1 MNTATNGAHVSADQR
16 YTASR
21 PCPVCKGHEG
31 IPKGRGER
39 CVGYITG
46 SGKLALCERVQSTET
61 VDTVAGPMFKHRL
74 RGDCPCGTQHAPPDP
89 LDSRSNGRAGG
100 KGKGKRIYRTPQDAI
115 RWAHE
120 GDRRVGKLAGH
131 WVYHDAGGRPLIA
144 VYRFD
149 SDKIDPETGKPSKE
163 FRPVG
168 RTPSGW
174 VNGDAHLKPYP
185 LYHLPDLA
193 DAELVVISEGE
204 KATDAVKA
212 LGLVATTSAH
222 GAGAADRSDWA
233 PLAGKTVAILPDAD
247 EKGECYA
254 YEVRGILDG
263 LDPWPTIKVVNLP
276 GLGPKGDAFDWV
288 QAGGTRDELLR
299 LIAEAPALDPLES
312 PPSRRPVIICDSMM
326 VDEGFKKWTPK
337 ALDALVLLNRKEPSP
352 VVYQRATQ
360 LARIRPGEGTESP
373 GIEPLGLDALR
384 GLLDRAADWGSV
396 HHTKEGPE
404 TNFGPPRLDVC
415 KDILALPGYGDTF
428 PLLELIA
435 ESPRFLPD
443 GSLILRPGYH
453 KTGHIFYAPTPDLIG
468 LEVPARVTDE
478 DLEAARSL
486 VIDELLVDFPFANQ
500 ASRANAF
507 ALFLL
512 PFARLLI
519 DGPTPDHHVEASTEG
534 TGKGL
539 LAQACLMPSVGSE
552 PAFTT
557 PKEDDAEWRKL
568 LTTVFMRGA
577 SYLILDNMANVVDP
591 FTGDSRLVDSPSL
604 ASALTGTRWIDR
616 KLGGNTEVNVLI
628 RTVFASTGNNVE
640 WSRELRR
647 RLAPIQLLTPCEDP
661 STRTGFRHDP
671 LLDWVRGNRREL
683 VRAALVLIR
692 RWFDDGCPEGRQVMG
707 SFERYGRVMG
717 GILGTIGVDGFLG
730 NRKTGSVYD
739 RERARW
745 AMLTEAWAKQHATL
759 PVRAKDLVDLIS
771 GNQALSDVFADI
783 IGEGSDLSKG
793 QRMGRAIRRNINRVC
808 GDWRIIA
815 AGGHRTANVGL
826 YKLCDP
832 KEEIEGEDEG
842 EESDLPF

>member
-1 MNTATNGAHVSADQR
+1 MGARSVWNSATAGRRSAR
-16 YTASR
+16 RASAPTADGGSR
-21 PCPVCKGHEG
+21 GWP
-31 IPKGRGER
+31 R
-39 CVGYITG
+39 
-46 SGKLALCERVQSTET
+46 LA
-61 VDTVAGPMFKHRL
+61 
-74 RGDCPCGTQHAPPDP
+74 
-89 LDSRSNGRAGG
+89 
-100 KGKGKRIYRTPQDAI
+100 
-115 RWAHE
+115 
-120 GDRRVGKLAGH
+120 
-131 WVYHDAGGRPLIA
+131 
-144 VYRFD
+144 
-149 SDKIDPETGKPSKE
+149 
-163 FRPVG
+163 
-168 RTPSGW
+168 
-174 VNGDAHLKPYP
+174 
-185 LYHLPDLA
+185 LYHLPELPEADL
-193 DAELVVISEGE
+193 VIVCEGE
-204 KATDAVKA
+204 KATDAA
-212 LGLVATTSAH
+212 RSLGFVATTPPN
-222 GAGAADRSDWA
+222 GADSPHLADWSV
-233 PLAGKTVAILPDAD
+233 LAGKMVILWPDNDEPGEDFAMAVHAILDA
-247 EKGECYA
+247 
-254 YEVRGILDG
+254 
-263 LDPWPTIKVVNLP
+263 LDPRPTIKLLRPDGVP
-276 GLGPKGDAFDWV
+276 PKGDAADFV
-288 QAGGTRDELLR
+288 AEGRTAKEVRR
-299 LIAEAPALDPLES
+299 LIEEAESLSSLES

-337 ALDALVLLNRKEPSP
+337 ALDALVLLNRKEPAP
-352 VVYQRATQ
+352 VVYQRGTR
-360 LARIRPGEGTESP
+360 LARVRPGEGSESP
-373 GIEPLGLDALR
+373 GIESLGLDALR

-404 TNFGPPRLDVC
+404 THFGPPRLDVC

-428 PLLELIA
+428 PVLELIA

-453 KTGHIFYAPTPDLIG
+453 AAGHIFYAPTPDLIG

-478 DLEAARSL
+478 DLDAARSL
-486 VIDELLVDFPFANQ
+486 ILDDLLVDFPFANQ

-519 DGPTPDHHVEASTEG
+519 DGPTPDHHIEASTEG

-539 LAQACLMPSVGSE
+539 LAQACLMPSIGSD
-552 PAFTT
+552 PALTT

-604 ASALTGTRWIDR
+604 ASALTGTRWVDR

-628 RTVFASTGNNVE
+628 RAVFASTGNNVE

-661 STRTGFRHDP
+661 SSRTDFRHDP
-671 LLDWVRGNRREL
+671 LLDWVRANRREL

-707 SFERYGRVMG
+707 SFERYARVMG
-717 GILGTIGVDGFLG
+717 GILGSIGVEGFLA
-730 NRKTGSVYD
+730 NRKAVSAHD

-771 GNQALSDVFADI
+771 DNQSLSDLFADI
-783 IGEGSDLSKG
+783 VGEGSDLSKG

-808 GDWRIIA
+808 GDWRIIT

-832 KEEIEGEDEG
+832 KEEIEE
-842 EESDLPF
+842 EESDPPF